1 MKQRQLNMNGRDEI
15 MDVGA
20 AAEWLKIPKST
31 IYKLCAEHVVPA
43 VKVGK
48 HWRFHRPT
56 LEKWFFGQMSKPKS
70 NKT

>member
-1 MKQRQLNMNGRDEI
+1 MKQHLKSRPEQGEI

-20 AAEWLKIPKST
+20 ASEWLKIPKST

-70 NKT
+70 KNP

>member
-56 LEKWFFGQMSKPKS
+56 LENGSS
-70 NKT
+70 AR

>member
-70 NKT
+70 KKT

>member
-1 MKQRQLNMNGRDEI
+1 MKQRQIDLNGRDEI

-20 AAEWLKIPKST
+20 ASDWLKIPKST

-70 NKT
+70 KKS

>member
-1 MKQRQLNMNGRDEI
+1 MKQRQIDLNGRDEI

-20 AAEWLKIPKST
+20 ASDWLKIPKST

-70 NKT
+70 KKT

>member
-20 AAEWLKIPKST
+20 ASDWLKIPKST
-31 IYKLCAEHVVPA
+31 IYKLCTEHVVPA

-56 LEKWFFGQMSKPKS
+56 LEKWFFGQMSKPKRS
-70 NKT
+70 

>member
-1 MKQRQLNMNGRDEI
+1 

-20 AAEWLKIPKST
+20 ASEWLKIPKST

-70 NKT
+70 KKT

>member
-56 LEKWFFGQMSKPKS
+56 LEKWFFGQMDQHKSMKP
-70 NKT
+70 